1 MSKNLFP
8 KIAKNV
14 NTNTL
19 VSNIIIPNLNILLL
33 GIFVDKVAKIG
44 INAIGSIAI
53 NIFTIFWIKISCMKL
68 IKKFV

>member
-19 VSNIIIPNLNILLL
+19 VKNIIIPNLNILLL

>member
-14 NTNTL
+14 STNTL
-19 VSNIIIPNLNILLL
+19 VMNIITPNLNILLL
-33 GIFVDKVAKIG
+33 GIFVDKLAKIG

-53 NIFTIFWIKISCMKL
+53 NILTIFWIKISCMKL
-68 IKKFV
+68 IKNFV

>member
-53 NIFTIFWIKISCMKL
+53 NIFTIFWIKFSCMKL